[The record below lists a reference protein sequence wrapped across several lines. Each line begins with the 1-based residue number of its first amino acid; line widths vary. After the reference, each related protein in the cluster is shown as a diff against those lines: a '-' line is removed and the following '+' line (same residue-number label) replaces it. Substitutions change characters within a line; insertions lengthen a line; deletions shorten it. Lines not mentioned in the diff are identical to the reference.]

1 MSRKKSL
8 GMSLVE
14 LMIAMAIGLVVIGS
28 VLAFTLSSLT
38 SNTEYVQATRLSQE
52 LRNSMDFVSR
62 ELRRSGY
69 DQNTGSKI
77 ASLTTSSTNIAS
89 PFARISIKDV
99 SPLVVIGTPST
110 AVNADDDGC
119 VIYAYDRND
128 NGVGTPG
135 VVDLDNGEI
144 RALRLATRTVDGL
157 SVGVLEMAESFSA
170 TSPDCGADGPN
181 YTNYPPSRNA
191 TTGWSALSDPRL
203 LNLTAFRLENT
214 GYLNIPVSATSA
226 PITMREI
233 GIELQGQLRRSEDGT
248 ITRGIRSN
256 VRIRADCLDSVA
268 NCALAPTGT

>member
-1 MSRKKSL
+1 MSKKKSL

-69 DQNTGSKI
+69 DQDVGSKI
-77 ASLTTSSTNIAS
+77 ARYTTSNLTAS
-89 PFARISIKDV
+89 PFARVFITDDANGD
-99 SPLVVIGTPST
+99 GT
-110 AVNADDDGC
+110 VGDGC
-119 VIYAYDRND
+119 VIYAYDRTGGT
-128 NGVGTPG
+128 NGT
-135 VVDLDNGEI
+135 VDLANAEI
-144 RALRLATRTVDGL
+144 RAMRLATRTVDGL
-157 SVGVLEMAESFSA
+157 DVGVLEMAESF
-170 TSPDCGADGPN
+170 TGVTPTCGAAGPN

-203 LNLTAFRLENT
+203 LNLTTFNLDDSA
-214 GYLNIPVSATSA
+214 YLNLPVSATSVT
-226 PITMREI
+226 ITMREL
-233 GIELQGQLRRSEDGT
+233 GVELQGQLRRSEDGT

-256 VRIRADCLDSVA
+256 VRIRADCLDSLA
-268 NCALAPTGT
+268 NCALTPTGT